1 MMTDESEATA
11 KQYPDDLTTQ
21 GGEGRAFTDDLQSR
35 PIIPQVSLIGSVGN
49 KFVIAEQQSI
59 ISVPSNLFEDSYPGA
74 QLEFEARSP
83 DGGSLPSWLEFDA
96 RNLTFSGTPPATSH
110 GAVDVLIV
118 ARDQFGHEAT
128 ASFRILVGRDDK
140 ALQDLMAPPKKGTTS
155 DGASLVVPAAPATN
169 GNSASPHRGQKSTA
183 RETRHADAGNDAPD
197 GTVDGLF
204 GSLTGHSAGNRQLGR
219 TAFSAQLRD
228 AGAMGRLS
236 QARHLLEAI
245 AKIDPVKP
253 AA

>member
-1 MMTDESEATA
+1 MPSSFRHPQSCASCLQWLQWDAGRFDHTLNRYVFGRFDRVGNRRESVRCRRDNAYSADNVLLTTRVVESGGIPILTPTPPPSIFSTSMMTDESEATA

-128 ASFRILVGRDDK
+128 ASFRILVD
-140 ALQDLMAPPKKGTTS
+140 ATT
-155 DGASLVVPAAPATN
+155 
-169 GNSASPHRGQKSTA
+169 
-183 RETRHADAGNDAPD
+183 
-197 GTVDGLF
+197 
-204 GSLTGHSAGNRQLGR
+204 
-219 TAFSAQLRD
+219 
-228 AGAMGRLS
+228 RLS
-236 QARHLLEAI
+236 RI
-245 AKIDPVKP
+245 
-253 AA
+253 